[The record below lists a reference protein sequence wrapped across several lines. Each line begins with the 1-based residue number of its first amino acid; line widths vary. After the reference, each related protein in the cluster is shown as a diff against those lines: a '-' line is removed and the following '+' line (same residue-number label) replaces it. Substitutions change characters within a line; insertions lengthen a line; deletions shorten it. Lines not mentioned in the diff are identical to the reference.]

1 MLIVLFCRQLYRV
14 MYNLL
19 CLQCRTL
26 FIIVLLLGSFAILV
40 YEHCVIIQAV
50 KPVIVV
56 FLVRTLWDYT
66 VVKQCIVVF
75 PDQGKTLVIVCFFV

>member
-50 KPVIVV
+50 KTCDCCVSRQNFVG
-56 FLVRTLWDYT
+56 LYSRKT
-66 VVKQCIVVF
+66 VYRCVS
-75 PDQGKTLVIVCFFV
+75 